1 MLGRQGSHRWKDSM
15 RTKSKSV
22 SVAIVAAVVLAL
34 LWLPSV
40 SFGQLFP
47 DPAATEVMT
56 KMDLQGTMPL
66 EALLKYL
73 SPRLKVNYNYTA
85 ENGAKLITIKTPA
98 EVPSRTLPMLLSG
111 VLKSAGLGIVED
123 EVPGWKRII
132 QSTEFFRYAP
142 FGDAKEVIQRDG
154 PGAPVTQLFL
164 LKKYSPSTVMG
175 LIAPLQLQSPA
186 GQQASSSSMVAGGPT
201 TAGPNVIPLPDANAI
216 VISDYASNIKR
227 IAEFIEFLDKANET
241 VFKFYQVKH
250 QRSADLTEQIKK
262 VFSTKPQS
270 ASVAAPAGS
279 GDGAPPP
286 PTTESSGPVRF
297 FDDANGNRI
306 VVVGR
311 SDLVEEALKTL
322 VQFDVSLDMKEGIFR
337 PKNISAERL
346 QKIVEGLLAPQDDER
361 AYKGTVDE
369 AGNNFVVRATPEII
383 AKIEKIIDMLDQAPT
398 ADENPIQIYKLK
410 NATAEEVLV
419 SLLALQEAYGAS
431 GGQIGGGQFFGNA
444 FGLGIP
450 GIQGQG
456 ISPFGTG
463 ANPFGSGFGTG
474 FGAGIGNQGFQS
486 MSLPLQNGQITTPG
500 QGNFGN
506 TGIGGVAGGT
516 TGTAGTN
523 ARRGG
528 QSQRGQQGGQ
538 QGQFG
543 GGFGVGGAATLPGG
557 VRVSA
562 DVGTNSL
569 IIIGPTNV
577 TPRYLKLIEA
587 LDRRRKQVM
596 IEAKFIAINST
607 DSFLFGVEASGGDRN
622 GPKRWFKFTSF
633 GLSEVDAVTGA
644 LRIIPGRGA
653 NTTVVNPDVADAV
666 IRALVT
672 HQRAKVSSSPEIV
685 VNDNQTAELESK
697 VSIPFQSVNASN
709 TVSTTSV
716 GGNSEAGTSITVTP
730 HINEDDHLQLEF
742 EIEFSAFTGTGT
754 ATLPPARQIETVA
767 SEITIPDGEMI
778 IVGGLKRSADN
789 RDYAGVPW
797 LEKIPLVRDLLGR
810 TDESKNSTSFFVF
823 IRPIILD
830 DSKFG
835 DLKFLSERR
844 AGFMG
849 IPESY
854 PTSEP
859 ILMPAFSPAVMP
871 ASYQR

>member
-1 MLGRQGSHRWKDSM
+1 M
-15 RTKSKSV
+15 RHPSKPV
-22 SVAIVAAVVLAL
+22 HVAFIMAILFGFT
-34 LWLPSV
+34 WLPCAC
-40 SFGQLFP
+40 FGQFNSEPLP
-47 DPAATEVMT
+47 TDQMIQ
-56 KMDLQGTMPL
+56 MDLQGTMPL

-73 SPRLKVNYNYTA
+73 APRLKVNFNYSA
-85 ENGAKLITIKTPA
+85 DVGAKQITIKTPA
-98 EVPSRTLPMLLSG
+98 QVPTRTLPMLLSG
-111 VLKSAGLGIVED
+111 VLKSAGLGLVDE

-142 FGDAKEVIQRDG
+142 FGDAKEVMERNG

-175 LIAPLQLQSPA
+175 LIAPLQLQSSA
-186 GQQASSSSMVAGGPT
+186 GQQASTSTDPKT
-201 TAGPNVIPLPDANAI
+201 TTTTNAGPNVIPLPDANAI

-241 VFKFYQVKH
+241 VFEFYQVKN
-250 QRSADLTEQIKK
+250 QKSADLTEQIKK
-262 VFSTKPQS
+262 VFSTKPQ
-270 ASVAAPAGS
+270 AAV
-279 GDGAPPP
+279 APPSPDRSNDNSP
-286 PTTESSGPVRF
+286 PPVAETSGPVRF
-297 FDDANGNRI
+297 FDDANGNRV

-311 SDLVEEALKTL
+311 ADLVAEAMKTL
-322 VQFDVSLDMKEGIFR
+322 ARFDVSLDMKEGIYR
-337 PKNISAERL
+337 PKNMSAERL
-346 QKIVEGLLAPQDDER
+346 QKIVEGLLAPHDDER

-369 AGNNFVVRATPEII
+369 AGNNFIVRATPEII
-383 AKIEKIIDMLDQAPT
+383 AKIEKILEMLDQSPT
-398 ADENPIQIYKLK
+398 AEDNPIQIYKLK

-419 SLLALQEAYGAS
+419 SLLALQEAYGT
-431 GGQIGGGQFFGNA
+431 GLGQLGGGQFFGGA
-444 FGLGIP
+444 FGVGIP

-456 ISPFGTG
+456 VSPFGAG
-463 ANPFGSGFGTG
+463 VNPFGAGFGTG
-474 FGAGIGNQGFQS
+474 FGNQGFQS
-486 MSLPLQNGQITTPG
+486 MPLPLQNGQMTTPG
-500 QGNFGN
+500 QANLGNA
-506 TGIGGVAGGT
+506 GIGGGAGGT
-516 TGTAGTN
+516 SGTGSTTT
-523 ARRGG
+523 RGG
-528 QSQRGQQGGQ
+528 RQSQRGQQGGQ

-543 GGFGVGGAATLPGG
+543 GGFGVGGSAILPGG

-587 LDRRRKQVM
+587 LDRRRQQVM

-644 LRIIPGRGA
+644 LKIIPGRGA

-672 HQRAKVSSSPEIV
+672 HQRARVSSSPEIV

-730 HINEDDHLQLEF
+730 HINEDKHLKLEF

-754 ATLPPARQIETVA
+754 ATLPPARQIETVS
-767 SEITIPDGEMI
+767 SEITIPNGEMI

-789 RDYAGVPW
+789 RDYAGLPW
-797 LEKIPLVRDLLGR
+797 VEKIPLVRDFLGR
-810 TDESKNSTSFFVF
+810 TDETKNSTSFFVF
-823 IRPIILD
+823 IRPIILS
-830 DSKFG
+830 DSKFD
-835 DLKFLSERR
+835 DLRFISNRR
-844 AGFMG
+844 AGLVG
-849 IPESY
+849 IPDDY

-859 ILMPAFSPAVMP
+859 VLMPACSPTVIQ